1 MTTTTTPH
9 ETEPGPVVVV
19 PAYLALTSAAE
30 RFRLTSE
37 ALRLAMTPTIRAA
50 ERASRDAYALA
61 SATEGLT
68 RSLSATRRTLE
79 SLTRW
84 SAEIE
89 RSGKS
94 AEVARLGR
102 AARRIAR
109 GNTRISVSLAR
120 LLTHLRANGQTYSAD
135 LVTAA
140 LLGDA
145 DALTYWQGVA
155 GHDDGLGL
163 VVLTM
168 VEEIDGMRADADA
181 LAEEVASLVASV
193 TLTDLPETAEP
204 IPPPRITL
212 AGSLDL
218 NAPPVAPTS
227 AIAGNVRPAK
237 RSPMR

>member
-30 RFRLTSE
+30 RFRQTSE
-37 ALRLAMTPTIRAA
+37 AFRVAMTPAVLMA

-61 SATEGLT
+61 SASEQIT
-68 RSLSATRRTLE
+68 RSMSATRKTLE
-79 SLTRW
+79 SLVRW

-109 GNTRISVSLAR
+109 GNTRISVTLAR
-120 LLTHLRANGQTYSAD
+120 LLTHLRANGQTVSAD

-145 DALTYWQGVA
+145 DAITYWQGVA

-163 VVLTM
+163 VVVTM
-168 VEEIDGMRADADA
+168 LEDLDGMRADAES
-181 LAEEVASLVASV
+181 LAAEVASLVASV

-212 AGSLDL
+212 AGSLDP
-218 NAPPVAPTS
+218 NAPPVASLS
-227 AIAGNVRPAK
+227 ATAGNVRPAK